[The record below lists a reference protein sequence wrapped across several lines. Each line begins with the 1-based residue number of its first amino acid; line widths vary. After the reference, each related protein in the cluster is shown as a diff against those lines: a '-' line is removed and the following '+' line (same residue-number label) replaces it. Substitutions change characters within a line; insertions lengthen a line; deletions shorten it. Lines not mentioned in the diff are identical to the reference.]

1 MFCVFV
7 SLSFVSIGVFTFVSV
22 FFSPARC
29 ASSALLPAPR
39 VSGCSLVMQED
50 TNFPFGNRA
59 RPVAPFVDL
68 VYHIFQIR
76 ATMSIGF
83 HHVAAAAVANS
94 RQKKP
99 CGTRALYQRPLF
111 CCLLSIFFLPALP
124 RRSRSL
130 KMSVGILRDVH
141 REINT
146 SELQTSVRPGAARL
160 LGFFN
165 LHMHFLGGEGR
176 GARICFLPEFC
187 LSCLEQR

>member
-1 MFCVFV
+1 MLYTLFHFRFILAAFFCFA
-7 SLSFVSIGVFTFVSV
+7 SLSRSPLSPSVFLHLFPS

-29 ASSALLPAPR
+29 ASSALLPATR

-68 VYHIFQIR
+68 LYHIFQIR

-99 CGTRALYQRPLF
+99 CGTRALYRRPLF

-130 KMSVGILRDVH
+130 KLSVGVLRDAH

-146 SELQTSVRPGAARL
+146 AGLQTSARPSGSCSSSGL
-160 LGFFN
+160 L
-165 LHMHFLGGEGR
+165 
-176 GARICFLPEFC
+176 
-187 LSCLEQR
+187 